1 MKGYVYLL
9 HKASGDIESY
19 KIGISKNDPEKRVK
33 QLQTGNDSSISLLRQ
48 YESENYK
55 KVERML
61 HKQYHK
67 YSTESNNE
75 WFNLPDVEVI
85 SFIENCKKV
94 DELVSYM
101 KENNPFF

>member
-19 KIGISKNDPEKRVK
+19 KIGISKNDPAKRVK
-33 QLQTGNDSSISLLRQ
+33 QLQTGNDSTISLLRQ

-61 HKQYHK
+61 HKQYYK
-67 YSTESNNE
+67 YVTESGNE
-75 WFNLPDVEVI
+75 WFNLPDEEALKFLE
-85 SFIENCKKV
+85 SCKKV
-94 DELVSYM
+94 DELISFM